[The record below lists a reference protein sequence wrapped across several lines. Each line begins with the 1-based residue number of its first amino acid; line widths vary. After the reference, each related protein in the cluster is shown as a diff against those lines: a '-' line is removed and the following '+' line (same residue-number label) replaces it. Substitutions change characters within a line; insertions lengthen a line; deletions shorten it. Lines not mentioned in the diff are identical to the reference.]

1 MGEWLDRI
9 PLSLLIVGA
18 ALMALA
24 PFYPEPHLWQK
35 AKMLL
40 AGDLTRPEDIFDV
53 LFHGALLILVG
64 IKVKR
69 DYFSSDDVPDIDPS

>member
-1 MGEWLDRI
+1 MSAWLDRI
-9 PLSLLIVGA
+9 PLALLVVGA

-40 AGDLTRPEDIFDV
+40 DGELKRPEDLFDV

-69 DYFSSDDVPDIDPS
+69 DYFSSEEVVE